1 MRFAVYIK
9 MTKIKHDEPT
19 TIEISV
25 VIPIYN
31 GRNEVTELA
40 QRLETVLESIAKSY
54 EVILVDDGS
63 KDESWAL
70 ISELSKKYQ
79 WIKSLRHSRN
89 FGQHATI
96 FTGLAVCKGSL
107 IIVMDGDLEEKPEDI
122 PNFINALQGGADLA
136 VGVCRHSETPRK
148 LSRSVASRIF
158 HRSFSNFGA
167 GKSAPKGMQVVSM
180 RAFNRKFKD
189 ALEQYG
195 EQGIV
200 FGPLT
205 LYIGFQCAYIDVGS
219 RQKRSKKSGYNFQ
232 SRLDLAIKVFLRYG
246 NPPVMLPLII
256 GVGGLVA
263 AFATTSWAVIY
274 FLLTGGNPLS
284 LAGWVSVV
292 QLSLGFLILSLTVP
306 LLLIVAEI
314 LKESLERPRA
324 HVSESINI

>member
-1 MRFAVYIK
+1 MKQIK
-9 MTKIKHDEPT
+9 QGEPADT
-19 TIEISV
+19 EISV

-31 GRNEVTELA
+31 GSNEVTELA
-40 QRLETVLESIAKSY
+40 HRLEPVLASISKNF

-63 KDESWAL
+63 KDKSWAL
-70 ISELSKKYQ
+70 ISELSKKYL

-107 IIVMDGDLEEKPEDI
+107 IVVMDGDLEEKPEDI
-122 PNFINALQGGADLA
+122 PNFINALKGGADLA
-136 VGVCRHSETPRK
+136 VGVCRHGDAPRK

-158 HRSFSNFGA
+158 HRSFSNFG
-167 GKSAPKGMQVVSM
+167 GGNPAPKGSQVVSM
-180 RAFNRKFKD
+180 RAFNRKFME
-189 ALEQYG
+189 ALEQYS

-205 LYIGFQCAYIDVGS
+205 LYIGFQCTYIDVGN
-219 RQKRSKKSGYNFQ
+219 RQLRSKKSGYNFQ
-232 SRLDLAIKVFLRYG
+232 SRVELAIKVFLRYG
-246 NPPVMLPLII
+246 NPPIMLPLII

-284 LAGWVSVV
+284 LAGWVSIA

-314 LKESLERPRA
+314 LKESLDRPRA
-324 HVSESINI
+324 HVSESANI

>member
-1 MRFAVYIK
+1 MR
-9 MTKIKHDEPT
+9 KIKQGGAT
-19 TIEISV
+19 TTEISV

-31 GRNEVTELA
+31 GCDEVVELA
-40 QRLETVLESIAKSY
+40 HRLEIVLESITKSY

-63 KDESWAL
+63 KDDSWAL

-96 FTGLAVCKGSL
+96 FTGLAASKGSL
-107 IIVMDGDLEEKPEDI
+107 IVVMDGDLEEKPEDI
-122 PNFINALQGGADLA
+122 PNFINALKGGADLA
-136 VGVCRHSETPRK
+136 VGICRHGDTPRK

-158 HRSFSNFGA
+158 HRSFSNFG
-167 GKSAPKGMQVVSM
+167 GGNSAPKGTQVVSM

-205 LYIGFQCAYIDVGS
+205 LYIGFQCTFIDVGN
-219 RQKRSKKSGYNFQ
+219 RQMRSKRSGYSLQ

-246 NPPVMLPLII
+246 NPPIMLPLII

-263 AFATTSWAVIY
+263 SFATTSWAVIY

-284 LAGWVSVV
+284 LAGWVTVV

-314 LKESLERPRA
+314 LKESLKRPRA
-324 HVSESINI
+324 HVSESANL

>member
-1 MRFAVYIK
+1 
-9 MTKIKHDEPT
+9 MTKIKQGGET
-19 TIEISV
+19 TTEISV

-31 GRNEVTELA
+31 GCEEVTELA
-40 QRLETVLESIAKSY
+40 HRLETVLESIAKSY

-63 KDESWAL
+63 KDGSWAL

-79 WIKSLRHSRN
+79 WIRALRHSRN

-96 FTGLAVCKGSL
+96 FTGLAACRGSF
-107 IIVMDGDLEEKPEDI
+107 IVVMDGDLEEKPEDI
-122 PNFINALQGGADLA
+122 PNFINALKGGSDLA
-136 VGVCRHSETPRK
+136 VGICRHGDTPRK

-158 HRSFSNFGA
+158 HRSFSNFG
-167 GKSAPKGMQVVSM
+167 GGNSAPKGTQVVSM

-205 LYIGFQCAYIDVGS
+205 LYIGFQCTFIDVGN
-219 RQKRSKKSGYNFQ
+219 RQMRSKRSGYSLQ

-246 NPPVMLPLII
+246 NPPIMLPLII

-263 AFATTSWAVIY
+263 SFATTSWAVIY

-284 LAGWVSVV
+284 LAGWVTVV

-314 LKESLERPRA
+314 LKESLKRPRA
-324 HVSESINI
+324 HVSESANL

>member
-1 MRFAVYIK
+1 MLRDTYLKMKQIK
-9 MTKIKHDEPT
+9 QGEPADTK
-19 TIEISV
+19 ISV

-31 GRNEVTELA
+31 GSNEVTELVH
-40 QRLETVLESIAKSY
+40 RLETVLASISKNF

-70 ISELSKKYQ
+70 ISELSKKYG

-107 IIVMDGDLEEKPEDI
+107 IVVMDGDLEEKPEDI
-122 PNFINALQGGADLA
+122 PNFINALKGGADLA
-136 VGVCRHSETPRK
+136 VGVCRHGDTPRK

-158 HRSFSNFGA
+158 HHGFSNFG
-167 GKSAPKGMQVVSM
+167 GGNPAPKGCQVVSM
-180 RAFNRKFKD
+180 RAFNRKFMD
-189 ALEQYG
+189 ALEQYS

-205 LYIGFQCAYIDVGS
+205 LYVGFQCTYIDVGN
-219 RQKRSKKSGYNFQ
+219 RQMGSKKSGYNLQ
-232 SRLDLAIKVFLRYG
+232 SRIELAIKVFLRYG
-246 NPPVMLPLII
+246 NPPIMLPLII
-256 GVGGLVA
+256 GVGGLIA

-284 LAGWVSVV
+284 LAGWVSIA

-314 LKESLERPRA
+314 LKESLDRPRA
-324 HVSESINI
+324 HVSESANI